1 MESQRYSITEMGA
14 ILGVHIQTLRKYE
27 QDFGL
32 LIPRDENR
40 NRYYTEKEKTV
51 FETIIRLK
59 GEGLGSKAIN
69 KMLGRSVDVTE
80 QREKALEVISLDQ
93 FTGQDIQ
100 QLFKKALVETL
111 IEHEIRLKK
120 EFEEKFEEKFEALRQ
135 EHEKDMERYFTQQAI
150 ENDKLKVFLKEHRK
164 EELEKLESDKVKLEA
179 ELKKAKGSFFS
190 KFFKR

>member
-1 MESQRYSITEMGA
+1 MGA

-40 NRYYTEKEKTV
+40 NRYYTEKERTV

-100 QLFKKALVETL
+100 QLFKKALAETL

-120 EFEEKFEEKFEALRQ
+120 EFEEKFEALRQ
-135 EHEKDMERYFTQQAI
+135 EQEKDMERYFTQQAI